1 MQKTGKALLDFR
13 WEGETQ
19 EGFLRGDGEEEGEA
33 EALRVESEAGKE
45 GHVNRE
51 G

>member
-1 MQKTGKALLDFR
+1 MQKAGQALLDFR
-13 WEGETQ
+13 WEGETG
-19 EGFLRGDGEEEGEA
+19 EGFLRGDGDEEGEA

>member
-13 WEGETQ
+13 WEGETR
-19 EGFLRGDGEEEGEA
+19 EGFLRGDGDEEREA
-33 EALRVESEAGKE
+33 EALRVASEAGKK
-45 GHVNRE
+45 GHANRE